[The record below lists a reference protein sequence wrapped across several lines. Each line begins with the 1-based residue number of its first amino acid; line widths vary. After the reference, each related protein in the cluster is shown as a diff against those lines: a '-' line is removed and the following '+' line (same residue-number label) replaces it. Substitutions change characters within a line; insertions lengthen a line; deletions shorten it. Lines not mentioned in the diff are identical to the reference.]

1 MFRLVS
7 SCCQNGSA
15 REKRDAQLLWTPP
28 SPEAVLDGTICTRAA
43 HELGMGYV
51 KPLAHV
57 VRRSDEE
64 LTITYE
70 N

>member
-15 REKRDAQLLWTPP
+15 REKRNAQLLWTPP